1 MKFYKFEDLFNE
13 VEKRLKKYYDEFGL
27 ETDYSEDR
35 LQVVVE
41 PKSQRHMSISDVL
54 SVMKEIYYWNRSSH
68 FEFHI
73 RDAIKDRSIF
83 KIYYRIRK
91 DEWGWVIE

>member
-1 MKFYKFEDLFNE
+1 MIFYKFEDIFNE
-13 VEKRLKKYYDEFGL
+13 VEKRLKKYCDKFGL
-27 ETDYSEDR
+27 EPDCFEDR

-41 PKSQRHMSISDVL
+41 PKNQRHMSVSDVL

-73 RDAIKDRSIF
+73 RDASEDRSIF

-91 DEWGWVIE
+91 DEWGWVIK